1 MIKFIHQLRIVTR
14 LIITLLVAGFILV
27 SATLGV
33 YYQTTVVKETM
44 KTQIQEIQNE
54 QTRLRGLLDTK
65 YKEDVE
71 LQNETKAFD
80 NLKNHELELIKFLD
94 SFLIGWIAVLA
105 VITVISFFV
114 SYLIYTE
121 LIVPLQQ
128 AFSVTEHMS
137 KGRFDYNL
145 KVKTMDEIGELLQ
158 SIKIIRIIFR
168 SVFAEIK
175 EVANKLHSS
184 ANIMIGYAMDFTET
198 SFKLATV
205 VKKTSDSVTNFS
217 HSTEAIVDVINK
229 ETLMTKDA
237 LSIINKLNESILD
250 ESAVF
255 MELMK
260 VSNHSAK
267 EAALGEEGIREVK
280 GAMDAIGQNYIA
292 IKNIME
298 TITEISDQ
306 INLLALNASIEAARS
321 GDAGRGF
328 AVVAG
333 EVYKLAEHTA
343 SRVKEIEK
351 LIKTT
356 NKAIENG
363 KNKVDESSSTIHSIL
378 ENAEKVD
385 TYIDKIFQKINTQ
398 TDISDK
404 LKKHIEYMNVM
415 ADKIETNINDLKHT
429 ISYIDNDVRGISAEA
444 QIIGNGTQDI
454 IRLANDKVK
463 TSNFIKTVL
472 SEFQIDTKL
481 LIQWD
486 DTLSVNVEEIDKQ
499 HQKLI
504 DILNNLYI
512 STHEDA
518 SKEKLTEILNA
529 LIQYTVIHFD
539 TEEKFMRECRYP
551 GYEEHKA
558 EHEALK
564 TEVLKFSKA
573 YREGTETVS
582 FELLNFLRKWLTN
595 HILRSDKKYSKYF
608 HASGI
613 Q

>member
-1 MIKFIHQLRIVTR
+1 MIKFIHQLKIVTR
-14 LIITLLVAGFILV
+14 LIITLFVAGFILV

-33 YYQTTVVKETM
+33 YYQTTVVKDTM
-44 KTQIQEIQNE
+44 KLQIKEIQTE
-54 QTRLRGLLDTK
+54 QNRLRGLIDTK
-65 YKEDVE
+65 NKDDIEQE
-71 LQNETKAFD
+71 NKAFD
-80 NLKNHELELIKFLD
+80 NLKNHELELINFLD
-94 SFLIGWIAVLA
+94 SFLIGWIFVL
-105 VITVISFFV
+105 VIITIISFLA

-145 KVKTMDEIGELLQ
+145 KVNTMDEIGELLQ

-198 SFKLATV
+198 SFKLASV
-205 VKKTSDSVTNFS
+205 VKKTSDSVTS
-217 HSTEAIVDVINK
+217 VSDSTNSIVDVVNK

-237 LSIINKLNESILD
+237 LSIINELNESILD
-250 ESAVF
+250 ESSVF
-255 MELMK
+255 TELMK
-260 VSNHSAK
+260 VSNHSAD
-267 EAALGEEGIREVK
+267 EAGLGEKGIIEVK
-280 GAMDAIGQNYIA
+280 LAMDAIGQNYIA

-298 TITEISDQ
+298 TITEISEQ

-321 GDAGRGF
+321 GESGKGF
-328 AVVAG
+328 AVVAN

-343 SRVKEIEK
+343 DRVKEIEK

-356 NKAIENG
+356 NRAIENG
-363 KNKVDESSSTIHSIL
+363 KLKVDETSNTMHSIL
-378 ENAEKVD
+378 ENTEKVD
-385 TYIDKIFQKINTQ
+385 IYIDRVFQKINVQ
-398 TDISDK
+398 SDISEK
-404 LKKHIEYMNVM
+404 LKKHIEFMNAM
-415 ADKIETNINDLKHT
+415 ADQIESNINVLKHT
-429 ISYIDNDVRGISAEA
+429 VSNIDTDVKSISVEA
-444 QIIGNGTQDI
+444 QTIGNGTQDI
-454 IRLANDKVK
+454 LRLANDKVK

-486 DTLSVNVEEIDKQ
+486 DTLSVNVEEIDRQ

-504 DILNNLYI
+504 DILNQLYI
-512 STHEDA
+512 STHENA

-529 LIQYTVIHFD
+529 LIEYTVIHFN
-539 TEEKFMRECRYP
+539 TEEMYMKQCKYP
-551 GYEEHKA
+551 EAVAHTA

-564 TEVLKFSKA
+564 EEVLNFSKA
-573 YREGTETVS
+573 YKEGTETVS

-608 HASGI
+608 NASGI
-613 Q
+613 R